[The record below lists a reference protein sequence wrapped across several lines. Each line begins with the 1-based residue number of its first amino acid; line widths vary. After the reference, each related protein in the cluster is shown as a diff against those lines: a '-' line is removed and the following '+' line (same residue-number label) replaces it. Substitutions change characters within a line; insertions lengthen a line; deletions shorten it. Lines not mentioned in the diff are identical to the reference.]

1 MACPAW
7 SLLEDWYDSLR
18 MVEELGGP
26 VPKTLD
32 DGVCVPVTFRGIAL
46 TSVVC
51 KVFCHIFEGEVSY
64 NG

>member
-18 MVEELGGP
+18 MVEQLSGL

-32 DGVCVPVTFRGIAL
+32 GGVCVPDTFREIAL

-51 KVFCHIFEGEVSY
+51 KFFCHIFEGEVSY

>member
-32 DGVCVPVTFRGIAL
+32 GGACVPDTFREIAL

-51 KVFCHIFEGEVSY
+51 KFFCHIF
-64 NG
+64 